1 MTKDDQTTAV
11 PTYSRV
17 IDNSKEYVAPAASQ
31 QAPPAEGQTP
41 PAAGQTPPA
50 EGQTPPAAGQ
60 TPPAEGQTPPA
71 EGQQTPSYIQEIQAQ
86 LAAIN
91 QQMASGQGAEGQPSD
106 PMVQIEQQLMDLQK
120 QAEDGEITYS
130 EMIRQTA
137 PLIEQRAT
145 MKIKQDLQQEE
156 EAKQIRGAQDAFLAE
171 NPDFM
176 EFARSPEA
184 AAIRQANPIL
194 DNVSAYYAYKAKT
207 SEAAIGNLQQQ
218 LNELKAQ
225 MESSIKGAAQ
235 AQAPVV
241 GTGAGDDTS
250 IPNLGKADGL
260 KPFEGGLAALRRA
273 RAAQ

>member
-1 MTKDDQTTAV
+1 MGKDDQNNAV
-11 PTYSRV
+11 PSYSRV
-17 IDNSKEYVAPAASQ
+17 IDNSQDYVAPAAPKQEGQ
-31 QAPPAEGQTP
+31 QSPAPASGKDTPPADTPPADTP
-41 PAAGQTPPA
+41 PAAAAPEGKKPADQGTP
-50 EGQTPPAAGQ
+50 G
-60 TPPAEGQTPPA
+60 
-71 EGQQTPSYIQEIQAQ
+71 YIQEIQAQ

-184 AAIRQANPIL
+184 QAIRQANPIL

-235 AQAPVV
+235 EQAPVV

>member
-1 MTKDDQTTAV
+1 MGKDDQNNAM

-17 IDNSKEYVAPAASQ
+17 IDNSQEYVAPSAPKQEEPQPSVPAPAPAPEAKADAAPGD
-31 QAPPAEGQTP
+31 APPAAAA
-41 PAAGQTPPA
+41 PAPAGGKPA
-50 EGQTPPAAGQ
+50 EQGAPG
-60 TPPAEGQTPPA
+60 
-71 EGQQTPSYIQEIQAQ
+71 YIQEIQAQ

-176 EFARSPEA
+176 EFAKSPEA
-184 AAIRQANPIL
+184 QAIRQANPIL

-207 SEAAIGNLQQQ
+207 SEAAIGDLQRQF
-218 LNELKAQ
+218 NELKAQ

-235 AQAPVV
+235 EQAPVV

-250 IPNLGKADGL
+250 IPKVGKGDGL